1 MTIRFLPVL
10 YCLVMIL
17 SFITCVREID
27 FKNDDADKTALV
39 VNGGIYNRKGPFQ
52 LRLTRPTNYEKRDFE
67 PVSGASVILSDDL
80 GNLHSYAEPDP
91 AGRPGTYV
99 LEGIAGVP
107 GRTYTLQITLSDG
120 TEYRSRAQKMPEPL
134 PVDSAEMRF
143 AFIEDITAEGEITKV
158 PFAFLYA
165 HSTVPAQADGRYL
178 RWEGEATFIFN
189 ELPGPN
195 QKQCFVTNGISAQ
208 VVTLQDPVELQPGTH
223 LEAYT
228 GRRRIDYSFDLRN
241 CFSLYQRTIGKEAYL
256 YWKRVKSIVEP
267 TGTVF
272 DTPPAVIPGNLENLT
287 DPGRP
292 ALGFF
297 EVASSDTTRIY
308 VNRGDLPFDVVAF
321 IPIYC
326 STTNPSA
333 SKHDECLDCTRIG
346 GSSLQKPD
354 WWQ

>member
-17 SFITCVREID
+17 SFMTCVREID

-39 VNGGIYNRKGPFQ
+39 VNGGIYNRNGPFK

-67 PVSGASVILSDDL
+67 PVSGASVSLSDDL

-107 GRTYTLQITLSDG
+107 RRAYTLQITLSDG

-143 AFIEDITAEGEITKV
+143 AFIEDITTEGEITKV
-158 PFAFLYA
+158 PFAFLYTHA
-165 HSTVPAQADGRYL
+165 SVPAQADGRYL

-195 QKQCFVTNGISAQ
+195 QKQCFVTNGISALCNAWLLYRGLRKQ
-208 VVTLQDPVELQPGTH
+208 GVFRPGRGWRALAGQVLGASLGMGAFLYWAGGDVQAWLVRGALERVVTL
-223 LEAYT
+223 A
-228 GRRRIDYSFDLRN
+228 GRVVGGGV
-241 CFSLYQRTIGKEAYL
+241 LYFALLWLLGA
-256 YWKRVKSIVEP
+256 RVRDFRMQVPAKS
-267 TGTVF
+267 
-272 DTPPAVIPGNLENLT
+272 
-287 DPGRP
+287 
-292 ALGFF
+292 
-297 EVASSDTTRIY
+297 
-308 VNRGDLPFDVVAF
+308 
-321 IPIYC
+321 
-326 STTNPSA
+326 
-333 SKHDECLDCTRIG
+333 
-346 GSSLQKPD
+346 
-354 WWQ
+354 